1 MPDSIFFPLRD
12 LPKYE
17 TIRARATRYPEVE
30 AGAVESF
37 LILMR
42 VGSDVLD
49 AFDKYLARHKMSMG
63 SFTVMMLLN
72 RDPTVGMN
80 PSDLATKCGVTR
92 ATMSGLLDGLER
104 KKLLGRESDQVD
116 RRTVLIRLTPHGIE
130 SLEGMIHD
138 YYKRVALLMH
148 GLGDEDQ
155 RKLSTMLLKVGE
167 KISDVYGR

>member
-1 MPDSIFFPLRD
+1 MFFPLRD

-17 TIRARATRYPEVE
+17 AIRARAARYSEVE

-37 LILMR
+37 LVLLR
-42 VGSDVLD
+42 VGSDVLS
-49 AFDKYLARHKMSMG
+49 AFDKYLARHRMSMG

-72 RDPTVGMN
+72 RDPKVGMN

-104 KKLLGRESDQVD
+104 KKLLCRESDQVD
-116 RRTVLIRLTPHGIE
+116 RRTVLIRLAPHGIE
-130 SLEGMIHD
+130 CLEGMIHD
-138 YYKRVALLMH
+138 FYKRIGLLMCDLTEEEH
-148 GLGDEDQ
+148 
-155 RKLSTMLLKVGE
+155 RRFTRMLLKVGG